1 VHEFAT
7 DAEACLTPLDEGS
20 VGFGTHSV
28 AVAESKSSR
37 RIEERLS
44 RRRPVR
50 IARR

>member
-1 VHEFAT
+1 MSNA
-7 DAEACLTPLDEGS
+7 

-28 AVAESKSSR
+28 AVAESMSSR

-44 RRRPVR
+44 VR

>member
-1 VHEFAT
+1 MSNA
-7 DAEACLTPLDEGS
+7 

-28 AVAESKSSR
+28 AVAESKSLR